1 MYLIEKFR
9 SKRSQSDRRDEH
21 EKLECRGY
29 YYINNKKDNENENKQ
44 DITDEKQ

>member
-9 SKRSQSDRRDEH
+9 IKRSQSDRRDEH

-29 YYINNKKDNENENKQ
+29 YKINDKENDENENKQ
-44 DITDEKQ
+44 DVTNEE